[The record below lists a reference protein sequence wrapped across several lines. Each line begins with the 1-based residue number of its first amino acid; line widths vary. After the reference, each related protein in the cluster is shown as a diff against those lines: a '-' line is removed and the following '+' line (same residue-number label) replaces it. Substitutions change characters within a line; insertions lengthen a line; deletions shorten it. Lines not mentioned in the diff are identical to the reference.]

1 MADTRIDVIGI
12 GSTVYDMLMVV
23 NRFPQED
30 TKQRGLET
38 RIQGGGPCATALVA
52 ASRLGLTTAY
62 MGTVGDDSF
71 GQYMLDDLNRWG
83 VDTSHVRVE
92 HGAVSYHSAVLLN
105 QETGTRTCVW
115 NPGTVHPPEPE
126 QLDERALRACRAL
139 HLDGHMLDAA
149 IHAAEICHEAGIP
162 VCLDAGGVYPG
173 IERLLPLVSLL
184 IPSEEFALRFTG
196 EATAE
201 NAALCLMQRYHPQVI
216 VITQGSRGGLI
227 LDEHGLRRYAS
238 FPVRVLDSN
247 GCGDTFHGAFLAGFL
262 GGMQADDACAYASA
276 AAAIKCTR
284 LGARQGMPCDRE
296 CRAFLAERGL
306 LLNPASSSRKSS
318 MEDEAEGAR
327 R

>member
-1 MADTRIDVIGI
+1 
-12 GSTVYDMLMVV
+12 MLMVV

-83 VDTSHVRVE
+83 VDTSHMRVE

-149 IHAAEICHEAGIP
+149 IHAG
-162 VCLDAGGVYPG
+162 D
-173 IERLLPLVSLL
+173 LP
-184 IPSEEFALRFTG
+184 
-196 EATAE
+196 
-201 NAALCLMQRYHPQVI
+201 
-216 VITQGSRGGLI
+216 
-227 LDEHGLRRYAS
+227 
-238 FPVRVLDSN
+238 
-247 GCGDTFHGAFLAGFL
+247 
-262 GGMQADDACAYASA
+262 
-276 AAAIKCTR
+276 
-284 LGARQGMPCDRE
+284 
-296 CRAFLAERGL
+296 
-306 LLNPASSSRKSS
+306 
-318 MEDEAEGAR
+318 
-327 R
+327 